1 MGAMPPEY
9 NKNRNRSNDKK
20 ALKWI
25 FGISKP
31 QLPALLVIIAGD
43 AVWALFGTLTALFS
57 KEIINSATGGNRQ
70 RMIAF
75 IFTYFFV

>member
-43 AVWALFGTLTALFS
+43 AVWALFGTLTALF
-57 KEIINSATGGNRQ
+57 
-70 RMIAF
+70 
-75 IFTYFFV
+75 